1 LSASASRPEVVVIG
15 GGPGGSV
22 SATRLAQ
29 KGRRVLLLEKAH
41 HPRFHL
47 GESLL
52 PQSLPVL
59 EKIGAL
65 DAMRARF
72 IVKRGAQFHED
83 ATRKTARYDFSEAY
97 RPTPDHA
104 FEVPRDEFDEI
115 LLRHAASA
123 GVDVREGWTV
133 TRVRFEG
140 TRAASVEAKDESGAA
155 HVFEPRVIVDASG
168 RDALVGRRAGITR
181 MASLDKTALF
191 TQWRGAWRDTGPR
204 EGDIQIVVFGAPEP
218 SWFWS
223 IPFSDGRTSFGAV
236 VSGEWMR
243 KNRSRGGPPELFRHA
258 VSESAVATRLL
269 DGAEQIMPAE
279 ATADF
284 SFRVSEIAGDGWIAV
299 GDASGF
305 IDPLFSTGALL
316 AMHGGLVG
324 ADAIDAA
331 LADGDVS
338 RARFAA
344 WEREMRR
351 GAELFIGVVQAFYDG
366 ALVPLLFAEKQHP
379 FLRRAITSMLAG
391 DVFDDE
397 ARWARDVR
405 TRFPARV

>member
-1 LSASASRPEVVVIG
+1 MC
-15 GGPGGSV
+15 
-22 SATRLAQ
+22 ATRLAQ
-29 KGRRVLLLEKAH
+29 LGRRVVLLEKAH

-52 PQSLPVL
+52 PQSMPVL
-59 EKIGAL
+59 EAIGAL
-65 DAMRARF
+65 DVVRARF
-72 IVKRGAQFHED
+72 LVKRGAQFHDD
-83 ATRKTARYDFSEAY
+83 ATERTARYDFAEAY
-97 RPTPDHA
+97 RPTPDYA
-104 FEVPRDEFDEI
+104 FEVPRDAFDEL
-115 LLRHAASA
+115 LLRHASAA
-123 GVDVREGWTV
+123 GVDVREGVTA
-133 TRVRFEG
+133 TRVGFDG
-140 TRAASVEAKDESGAA
+140 TRAARVEARSEDGAA
-155 HVFEPRVIVDASG
+155 LVFEPKMIVDASG
-168 RDALVGRRAGITR
+168 RDALVTRSGPTNGGGITR
-181 MASLDKTALF
+181 LASLDKTALF
-191 TQWRGAWRDTGPR
+191 TQWRGAWRDTGAR
-204 EGDIQIVVFGAPEP
+204 EGDIQIVVFGRTEP

-223 IPFSDGRTSFGAV
+223 IPFSDGRTSMGAV
-236 VSGEWMR
+236 VSGAWIRE
-243 KNRSRGGPPELFRHA
+243 NRARGGPAELFRHA
-258 VSESAVATRLL
+258 VAESRVATRLL
-269 DGAEQIMPAE
+269 AGAEQILAAD

-299 GDASGF
+299 GDAAGF
-305 IDPLFSTGALL
+305 IDPLFSTGAHL
-316 AMHGGLVG
+316 AMHGALVG

-331 LADGDVS
+331 LTAGDVS

-379 FLRRAITSMLAG
+379 YLRRAITSMLAG

>member
-1 LSASASRPEVVVIG
+1 MCAA
-15 GGPGGSV
+15 
-22 SATRLAQ
+22 RLAQ

-52 PQSLPVL
+52 PQSLPLLEAIGVL
-59 EKIGAL
+59 
-65 DAMRARF
+65 DQMRARF
-72 IVKRGAQFHED
+72 IVKRGAQFHDD
-83 ATRKTARYDFSEAY
+83 ATLRTARYDFAEAY

-115 LLRHAASA
+115 LLRHAAASGA
-123 GVDVREGWTV
+123 DVREGWTV
-133 TRVRFEG
+133 TRVGFDG
-140 TRAASVEAKDESGAA
+140 ARAAFIEARDEGGATCR
-155 HVFEPRVIVDASG
+155 FEPRMIVDASG
-168 RDALVGRRAGITR
+168 RDALVARARALGNGGAAGAGITR
-181 MASLDKTALF
+181 IASLDKTALF

-223 IPFSDGRTSFGAV
+223 IPFSDGRTSMGAV
-236 VSGEWMR
+236 VSGQWMR
-243 KNRSRGGPPELFRHA
+243 ANRARGGPEELFRHA
-258 VSESAVATRLL
+258 VAESKVATRLL
-269 DGAEQIMPAE
+269 EGAEQIMPAG

-284 SFRVSEIAGDGWIAV
+284 SFRVSELAGDGWIAV

-316 AMHGGLVG
+316 AMHGALVG
-324 ADAIDAA
+324 ADTIDAA
-331 LADGDVS
+331 LTGNDVS
-338 RARFAA
+338 HARFAS

-379 FLRRAITSMLAG
+379 YLRRAITSMLAG

-397 ARWARDVR
+397 ARWAKDVR
-405 TRFPARV
+405 TRFPARL